1 MKLLLLI
8 VMAFSFAI
16 KADVSSCEKAK
27 LYFEHPSN
35 GFVSKGSKFK
45 VVFGSK
51 NISINPA
58 GVIVE
63 NIKDCMVSGHH
74 HLIIN
79 DEYDVNNSKDMPIP
93 YGKNILHFGG
103 GQTEAE
109 LSLPPGKYSLQLVLG
124 DYEHRPV
131 KPIGSS
137 NNYQPI
143 TSEKIYIEI
152 SENS

>member
-1 MKLLLLI
+1 
-8 VMAFSFAI
+8 
-16 KADVSSCEKAK
+16 
-27 LYFEHPSN
+27 
-35 GFVSKGSKFK
+35 
-45 VVFGSK
+45 
-51 NISINPA
+51 
-58 GVIVE
+58 
-63 NIKDCMVSGHH
+63 MVSGHH

-79 DEYDVNNSKDMPIP
+79 DVYDVNNSKDIPIP

-152 SENS
+152 SEDA